1 MLTNFN
7 KPIISYYS
15 PISAK
20 GGRSRIRKTN
30 KKTRNKKTR
39 NIKTRNK
46 KSGKYSRTKRNY
58 H

>member
-20 GGRSRIRKTN
+20 GGRSRRRKTNKKN
-30 KKTRNKKTR
+30 KKTRNKR
-39 NIKTRNK
+39 
-46 KSGKYSRTKRNY
+46 SGKYSRTKRNY

>member
-20 GGRSRIRKTN
+20 GGRSRRRRKN
-30 KKTRNKKTR
+30 KRTRNKR
-39 NIKTRNK
+39 
-46 KSGKYSRTKRNY
+46 SGKYSRTKRNY

>member
-20 GGRSRIRKTN
+20 GGRSRRRKTN
-30 KKTRNKKTR
+30 KKIKKQE
-39 NIKTRNK
+39 IKK
-46 KSGKYSRTKRNY
+46 QEI
-58 H
+58 